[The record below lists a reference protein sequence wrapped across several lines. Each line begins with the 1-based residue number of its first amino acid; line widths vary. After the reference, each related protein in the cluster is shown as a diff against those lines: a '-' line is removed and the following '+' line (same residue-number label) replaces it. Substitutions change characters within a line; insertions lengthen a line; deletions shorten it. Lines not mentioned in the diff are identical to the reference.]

1 MPDHSTTH
9 LFMLDAIVLLLASLI
24 GLLAFRRLGFGSILG
39 FLVAGLVVGP
49 SVLGFIKNPKSLLTF
64 SEIGIVLLLFI
75 IGLELQPKRLWENRK
90 QLFGLGLSQWLIS
103 AVLLTAMALLL
114 TDDLLLAALIGLTLA
129 LSSTAFALQLLTER
143 NALATRWGQRSFAI
157 LLLQDI
163 AVVPMLL
170 LISFLGD
177 GADALSWRPL
187 AGAAFIVLLLLSARY
202 ITEPLFRAVAFSKSP
217 EAFTGAALLLVLGMA
232 LIMQQAQ
239 LSMALGG
246 FIAGILVA
254 DSEYRHELEVAI
266 QPFKGLLMG
275 LFFVT
280 VGASIPI
287 TLMLQQAGLV
297 WLLVALLLSSKIMV
311 LYALGR
317 WQKLSRKNAVQ
328 MALILSQGGEFAF
341 ILLPEQV
348 KYELLR
354 PDQVDLLILV
364 VSLSMLMTP
373 ILLYIFDR
381 YMRKR
386 SSAPSKRDQAQ
397 DKDDVLD
404 EETPQVIIAG
414 FGRFGQ
420 IIGRNLI
427 IRRIPYI
434 AMDSDPDQVELVKR
448 YGNKVYYGDLSRLEM
463 LRAAGASQ
471 ARLLVIALADV
482 DTSLRLARLA
492 KSSFPHLKIF
502 ARARNR
508 THSQRLLKLG
518 CEVVVRETYGSS
530 LEMAHETLLA
540 SGLTESAAANTVR
553 VFRQHDEKLL
563 HEAVEHV
570 DDLDKRIAMTK
581 KSQRELAELFAS
593 DESASEER

>member
-1 MPDHSTTH
+1 MPDHSITQ
-9 LFMLDAIVLLLASLI
+9 LFMLDATVLLLASLV
-24 GLLAFRRLGFGSILG
+24 GLLAFRRLGFGSVLG

-49 SVLGFIKNPKSLLTF
+49 SVLDFIKDPKSLLTF

-75 IGLELQPKRLWENRK
+75 IGLELQPKRLWENRR
-90 QLFGLGLSQWLIS
+90 QLFGLGLLQWLIS
-103 AVLLTAMALLL
+103 GVLLTGMALLL
-114 TDDLLLAALIGLTLA
+114 TSNILHATLIGLTLS

-143 NALATRWGQRSFAI
+143 NALTTRWGQRSFAI

-170 LISFLGD
+170 LISFVGE
-177 GADALSWRPL
+177 GGEALSWRPL
-187 AGAAFIVLLLLSARY
+187 AGVAFIIVLLLSARY
-202 ITEPLFRAVAFSKSP
+202 IVQPLFRAVAFSKSP

-232 LIMQQAQ
+232 LIMQQAS

-254 DSEYRHELEVAI
+254 ESEYRHELEVAI

-287 TLMLQQAGLV
+287 ALMLQQAGLV
-297 WLLVALLLSSKIMV
+297 WLLVVLLLSLKIIV
-311 LYALGR
+311 LYGLGR
-317 WQKLSRKNAVQ
+317 WQKLSKANAVQ

-341 ILLPEQV
+341 ILLPEQI
-348 KYELLR
+348 KYGLLSPER
-354 PDQVDLLILV
+354 ADLLTLV

-373 ILLYIFDR
+373 LLLYVFDR
-381 YMRKR
+381 YKKGQQR
-386 SSAPSKRDQAQ
+386 SEARDPYDAV
-397 DKDDVLD
+397 DADTAK
-404 EETPQVIIAG
+404 VIIAG

-420 IIGRNLI
+420 IIGRNLS
-427 IRRIPYI
+427 IRRIPFI

-448 YGNKVYYGDLSRLEM
+448 FGNKVYYGDLSRLEM
-463 LRAAGASQ
+463 LRAAGAAK
-471 ARLLVIALADV
+471 ARLLVIALAEV

-492 KSSFPHLKIF
+492 RASFPDLIIY

-508 THSQRLLKLG
+508 EHAQRLLQLG
-518 CEVVVRETYGSS
+518 CAIVVRETYGSS
-530 LEMAHETLLA
+530 LELARETLLA
-540 SGLTESAAANTVR
+540 SGLTDSAAANTVR

-563 HEAVEHV
+563 QAGVEHL
-570 DDLDKRIAMTK
+570 DNLDKRIEMSK
-581 KSQRELAELFAS
+581 QSQRELAELFAS
-593 DESASEER
+593 DVSASEEH

>member
-9 LFMLDAIVLLLASLI
+9 LFMLDATVLLLAALA
-24 GLLAFRRLGFGSILG
+24 GLLSFRRLGFGSVLG

-49 SVLGFIKNPKSLLTF
+49 SVLGFIKDPKSLLTF

-75 IGLELQPKRLWENRK
+75 IGLELQPKRLWENRR
-90 QLFGLGLSQWLIS
+90 QLLGLGLSQWLIS
-103 AVLLTAMALLL
+103 GVLLTAMALLVTSNFL
-114 TDDLLLAALIGLTLA
+114 HAALIGLTLA

-170 LISFLGD
+170 LISFVGE
-177 GADALSWRPL
+177 GGDALSWRPL
-187 AGAAFIVLLLLSARY
+187 AGVLFIVLLLLSARY
-202 ITEPLFRAVAFSKSP
+202 IMQPLFRAVAFSKSP

-246 FIAGILVA
+246 FIAGVLVA

-287 TLMLQQAGLV
+287 ALMLEQAGLV
-297 WLLVALLLSSKIMV
+297 WLLVALLLGLKIAV
-311 LYALGR
+311 LYGLGR
-317 WQKLSRKNAVQ
+317 WQQLSRGNAVQ

-348 KYELLR
+348 TYELLS
-354 PDQVDLLILV
+354 PAQADLLTLV

-373 ILLYIFDR
+373 ILLYVFDR
-381 YMRKR
+381 R
-386 SSAPSKRDQAQ
+386 SRRQERTATS
-397 DKDDVLD
+397 DKYDAVDV
-404 EETPQVIIAG
+404 EAPQVILAG

-420 IIGRNLI
+420 IIGRNLS

-471 ARLLVIALADV
+471 AKLLVIALADV

-492 KSSFPHLKIF
+492 KSSFPKLKIY

-508 THSQRLLKLG
+508 EHSQRLLQLG
-518 CEVVVRETYGSS
+518 CDIVLRETYGSS
-530 LEMAHETLLA
+530 LELARETLLA

-563 HEAVEHV
+563 HDAVEHV
-570 DDLDKRIAMTK
+570 DDLDKRIEMSK
-581 KSQRELAELFAS
+581 KTQRELAELFAS
-593 DESASEER
+593 DVSASEEH

>member
-9 LFMLDAIVLLLASLI
+9 LFMLDATVLLLAALA
-24 GLLAFRRLGFGSILG
+24 GLLSFRRLGFGSVLG

-49 SVLGFIKNPKSLLTF
+49 SVLGFIKDPKSLLTF

-90 QLFGLGLSQWLIS
+90 QLLGLGLSQWLVS
-103 AVLLTAMALLL
+103 GVLLTAMALLV
-114 TDDLLLAALIGLTLA
+114 TDSLRNAVLIGLTLA

-170 LISFLGD
+170 LISFIGE
-177 GADALSWRPL
+177 GSDALTWRPL
-187 AGAAFIVLLLLSARY
+187 AGVVFIAMLLLSARY
-202 ITEPLFRAVAFSKSP
+202 VTEPLFRAVAFSKSP

-287 TLMLQQAGLV
+287 SLMLQQAGLV
-297 WLLVALLLSSKIMV
+297 WLLVALLLSLKIGV

-317 WQKLSRKNAVQ
+317 WQKLSSGNAVQ

-341 ILLPEQV
+341 ILLPEQL
-348 KYELLR
+348 KYALLQ
-354 PDQVDLLILV
+354 PQQVDLLILV

-373 ILLYIFDR
+373 ILLYAYDR
-381 YMRKR
+381 STRRQER
-386 SSAPSKRDQAQ
+386 SGSAEQYDAVEP
-397 DKDDVLD
+397 
-404 EETPQVIIAG
+404 ETPQVIIAG

-420 IIGRNLI
+420 IIGRNLS

-471 ARLLVIALADV
+471 ARLLVIALAEV

-492 KSSFPHLKIF
+492 KASFPNLKIY

-508 THSQRLLKLG
+508 EHAQRLLQIG
-518 CEVVVRETYGSS
+518 CDIVLRETYGSS
-530 LEMAHETLLA
+530 LELARETLLA

-563 HEAVEHV
+563 HDAAVHV
-570 DDLDKRIAMTK
+570 DDLDKRIEMSK
-581 KSQRELAELFAS
+581 KTQRELAELFAS
-593 DESASEER
+593 DVSASEER